1 MNPILR
7 NTLAVVAGIICGS
20 VVNMGLVMV
29 GVNIIPPPPGVDV
42 TSPEALQATMHLFEP
57 KHFLF
62 PFLAHAIGTLVGAL
76 TAAQLAAS
84 RKCTMA
90 LIIGVFYLI
99 GGVAN
104 AWMISPPV
112 WFVITDLAFA
122 YLPMAW
128 LAGYLIA
135 GRK

>member
-1 MNPILR
+1 MNPIVR
-7 NTLAVVAGIICGS
+7 NTLAVVAGLVCGS
-20 VVNMGLVMV
+20 VVNMGLIMV
-29 GVNIIPPPPGVDV
+29 GGTLIPPPAGADV
-42 TSPEALQATMHLFEP
+42 TSMEALQATMHLFEP

-90 LIIGVFYLI
+90 LIIGVFFLI
-99 GGVAN
+99 GGAVN
-104 AWMISPPV
+104 AWMIGPPV
-112 WFVITDLAFA
+112 WFTIVDLVVA

-128 LAGYLIA
+128 LAGRWIA
-135 GRK
+135 GKK